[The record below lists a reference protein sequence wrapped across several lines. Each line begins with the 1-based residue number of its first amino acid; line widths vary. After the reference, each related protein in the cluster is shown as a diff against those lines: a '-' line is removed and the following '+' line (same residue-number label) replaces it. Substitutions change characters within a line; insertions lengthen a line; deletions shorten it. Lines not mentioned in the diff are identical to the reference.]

1 MTRTLLALVKA
12 SHLAVADVEEAEE
25 GKGSRTVGGLCFL
38 VFFFFGKPTSSLNVG
53 PMSLHII

>member
-25 GKGSRTVGGLCFL
+25 GKGSRTVRGLCFPVECRSNEL
-38 VFFFFGKPTSSLNVG
+38 AHNLT
-53 PMSLHII
+53 